1 MGDTGVEWLT
11 DICNRVIAE
20 EKIPEEWKQSF
31 IVPIYKQKGD
41 SLECGN
47 YRGIK
52 LMEHAMKIFERV
64 LDSRLRKIVDI
75 NEKQFGFRKGVG
87 TTDAIFILRQLQ
99 EKKIEETRLC
109 IVALLTWKRLMTG
122 YQGRLCSGR

>member
-1 MGDTGVEWLT
+1 MAPR
-11 DICNRVIAE
+11 DICSRVIAQ

-31 IVPIYKQKGD
+31 KVPIYKQKGD

-75 NEKQFGFRKGVG
+75 NEKQFGFRERSRNNGCHLYFEIAARK
-87 TTDAIFILRQLQ
+87 DRLR
-99 EKKIEETRLC
+99 ETRLC
-109 IVALLTWKRLMTG
+109 IVTLLTWKRLMRG